1 MNPTIP
7 TLDMLVGGER
17 GFKATSNQRYK
28 KMSEGWVVAT
38 AEVSHLINDSDVLFW
53 HFRFQR
59 PVCTDAVHARNLC
72 GTCRP
77 SGWLGRGI

>member
-17 GFKATSNQRYK
+17 GFKATSNQRSK

-38 AEVSHLINDSDVLFW
+38 AEVSYKSNE
-53 HFRFQR
+53 
-59 PVCTDAVHARNLC
+59 A
-72 GTCRP
+72 
-77 SGWLGRGI
+77 